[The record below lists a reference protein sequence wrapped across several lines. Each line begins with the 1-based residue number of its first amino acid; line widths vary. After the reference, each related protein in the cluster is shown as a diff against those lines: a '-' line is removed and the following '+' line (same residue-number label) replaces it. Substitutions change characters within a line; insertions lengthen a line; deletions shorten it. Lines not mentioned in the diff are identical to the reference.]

1 MKRRRRNKGGTKFY
15 MVMSVLCLA
24 ILFVGYSYVYNMSEK
39 RKEGQEVTTIS
50 INYNGEDENG
60 EQLSAL
66 DKMMSYFNIFL
77 EKTFNENTEG
87 EESDENKDSEEKEGD
102 EDSNQDSKVVET
114 NEEKEKEVFNTI
126 DSKSENEKPLEIYDE
141 SKDNTQDPAKTVY
154 LANNRKEDFFK
165 IVESTTSRSSGPRDL
180 FLDAASIN
188 ENLNL
193 VIYHTHGT
201 ESYHPD
207 EGNNFRSQDESKNVT
222 GIGNIVAAN
231 LEGNGINLTHLQEY
245 NDYPDYNSSYANS
258 NYAVSQILS
267 NSKKNVLIDIH
278 RDGAEENSQYEAV
291 LSQVKTTYIN
301 DRAAATCTLVV
312 GDKNGNYEQVK
323 QTADKLYAIAEEMYP
338 GLFRKIIVRN
348 GAYFNQYLSDQSMLI
363 EIGSSLNTLDEAQY
377 SADLVSQVLLEY
389 IDEISK

>member
-87 EESDENKDSEEKEGD
+87 SENKDGAEEKEAD
-102 EDSNQDSKVVET
+102 EDSSKDGKIVET
-114 NEEKEKEVFNTI
+114 NENKEKEVFKTI
-126 DSKSENEKPLEIYDE
+126 DSKTENEKPLEIYDE
-141 SKDNTQDPAKTVY
+141 SKDNTQDAAKTVY

-165 IVESTTSRSSGPRDL
+165 IVESKTSRSSGPRDL

-207 EGNNFRSQDESKNVT
+207 EGNNYRSLDEGKNVT

-278 RDGAEENSQYEAV
+278 RDGAEENSEYEAV
-291 LSQVKTTYIN
+291 LSQVKTIYIN

-323 QTADKLYAIAEEMYP
+323 QTADKLFAIAEEMYP
-338 GLFRKIIVRN
+338 GLFRKIIVRP

-363 EIGSSLNTLDEAQY
+363 EIGSSLNTLDEVQY

-389 IDEISK
+389 IDEINK

>member
-15 MVMSVLCLA
+15 MMMSVLCLA

-50 INYNGEDENG
+50 INYNGDEKND

-87 EESDENKDSEEKEGD
+87 SDDSEEKQETD
-102 EDSNQDSKVVET
+102 ETSSQDGKIVET
-114 NEEKEKEVFNTI
+114 NDDKEKEVFKTI
-126 DSKSENEKPLEIYDE
+126 DSKSKNEKPLEIYDE
-141 SKDNTQDPAKTVY
+141 SKENIEDVEKTVY

-165 IVESTTSRSSGPRDL
+165 IVESKTSRSSGPRDL

-193 VIYHTHGT
+193 IIYHTHGT
-201 ESYHPD
+201 ESYYPD
-207 EGNNFRSQDESKNVT
+207 EGSNYRSLDEGKNVT
-222 GIGNIVAAN
+222 GIGNIVASN

-267 NSKKNVLIDIH
+267 NSKKNLLIDIH
-278 RDGAEENSQYEAV
+278 RDGAEENSEYEAV

-338 GLFRKIIVRN
+338 GLFRKIIVRP
-348 GAYFNQYLSDQSMLI
+348 GAYFNQYLSNQSMLI

-389 IDEISK
+389 IDKISK

>member
-50 INYNGEDENG
+50 INYNGDDKND

-87 EESDENKDSEEKEGD
+87 SDDSEEKQETD
-102 EDSNQDSKVVET
+102 ETSSQDGKIVET
-114 NEEKEKEVFNTI
+114 NDDKEKEVFKTI
-126 DSKSENEKPLEIYDE
+126 DSKTENEKPLEIYDE
-141 SKDNTQDPAKTVY
+141 SKENIDNVEKTVY

-165 IVESTTSRSSGPRDL
+165 IVESKTSRSSGPRDL

-193 VIYHTHGT
+193 IIYHTHGT
-201 ESYHPD
+201 ESFYPD
-207 EGNNFRSQDESKNVT
+207 EGSNYRSLDEGKNVT
-222 GIGNIVAAN
+222 GIGNIIAAN

-267 NSKKNVLIDIH
+267 NSKKNLLIDIH
-278 RDGAEENSQYEAV
+278 RDGAEENSEYEAV

-338 GLFRKIIVRN
+338 GLFRKIIVRP
-348 GAYFNQYLSDQSMLI
+348 GAYFNQYLSNQSMLI

>member
-24 ILFVGYSYVYNMSEK
+24 ILFIGYSYVYNMAEK
-39 RKEGQEVTTIS
+39 RKEGQDVTTIS

-77 EKTFNENTEG
+77 EKTFNENA
-87 EESDENKDSEEKEGD
+87 EEDTDENKDSEEKER
-102 EDSNQDSKVVET
+102 EETDSQNSSIVET
-114 NEEKEKEVFNTI
+114 DDEEREVFKTI
-126 DSKSENEKPLEIYDE
+126 DSKVENEKILEIYDE
-141 SKDNTQDPAKTVY
+141 SKETTQDAAKTVY

-193 VIYHTHGT
+193 IIYHTHGT
-201 ESYHPD
+201 ESFQPD
-207 EGNNFRSQDESKNVT
+207 EGNNYRTLDESKNVT

-323 QTADKLYAIAEEMYP
+323 QTADKFYAIAEEMYP
-338 GLFRKIIVRN
+338 GLFRKIIVRP
-348 GAYFNQYLSDQSMLI
+348 GAYFNQYLSNQSMLI
-363 EIGSSLNTLDEAQY
+363 EIGSSLNTLDEARY